1 MGDMDAV
8 QLFREQF
15 NPQSEAEAKWLEGLF
30 HFVREH
36 VWPLMPDAA
45 PCGQTADES
54 VSHLS
59 ASVLKRIRGKMSS
72 THTLPV
78 SYRLV
83 CVSELLSHQR
93 MACVSNLSWS
103 TNQERALAEEV
114 AAPLPGRRALPRAH
128 LLLIGRL
135 THGSDGEWTLMD
147 ADGSVGCEVV
157 SPSPLWM
164 GRLVFLPHWH
174 YIPHDALGQAQT
186 EARGYVELVGSPV
199 LLCSGPAQGLAAGSV
214 SVKEAAALVHNRVK
228 GLRLSIFGQVV
239 SVCPLLVILGTSF
252 FFFMLSDETH
262 TLPVLVKNCS
272 KLWWAQC
279 VSVGECV
286 RLTALR
292 VCVLPPWGGKNIL
305 CVTDHSE
312 MHKTHDQRGTPIKD
326 ALTATPPSP
335 STSQPG
341 RCEVQS
347 DGRTKQ
353 SRVISYQGTVTEVV
367 SAGAGLYVMD
377 RKLGLCLAYQP
388 KLKRKLRVGD
398 ALVLHHVH
406 FLFRPC
412 TDFPPSM
419 LCTCLRSTVRV
430 TKFSAVLSSAS
441 EPDRN
446 CPDDGV
452 LQRLLVERN
461 PEVSR
466 FLWTCHLC
474 SQLRHSLLPS
484 ASTQCTCVLSWK
496 LMEIAF
502 GQGQRHRRDI
512 YAEMLDEPHT
522 CPLTQY
528 DGDSMQHQY
537 VSLSELRES
546 LQEDC
551 WASLRLS
558 SLLPPAGV
566 GLTRA
571 QMNGALAWSS
581 RTLTSDPRLQ
591 LGETL
596 RQRPLLLVGVL
607 ELPSSAS
614 PHSLQLRDRTG
625 AVACIV
631 TETTQEEVEGHGAT
645 FNTAWIGCL
654 VCVQQFTMVTER
666 FLQSNFPSY
675 QHLDQHKFI
684 TRKHCSL
691 YLQFSK
697 ECIHIL
703 SPSVAMEMQQRDKGE
718 ESGEEE
724 ETEAVARKSRRKDE
738 DPEPSRPS
746 PSSVTVTTC
755 VSVVLQVEQ
764 KSGVMWREDEEVSF
778 SVTAA
783 VIGPV
788 ATWGRDPK
796 NARMKDF
803 ETGNE
808 KKVTVLCSGASAR
821 WFPLLQPGRFYRLVA
836 SGTHDAGV
844 LAGDGDSL
852 PVRSDWKF
860 HTLTR
865 PLFARARQRSVRPT
879 PSTVSQVLDGS
890 ADVVSF
896 QGLVSDRINLND
908 RMSDTEHTNI
918 GVSCSHTHTHTH
930 THTHLTKESNSPS
943 VCMCVGVR
951 LAVCDLSGRSLH
963 VFLNFNPNAYPPGLL
978 PGNTLLFS
986 AFRRRLSR
994 SGRVYCSNI
1003 AVSWV
1008 AVLQVREQRSEDRPP
1023 APIMHLA
1030 LWTKRSRTVGRV
1042 KGHVVCFLFMQLQ
1055 WNCFECGSVYAQS
1068 ACHGHQCLSPTAVF
1082 DCTAKLV
1089 MEDGTGQ
1096 AHVHFAGA
1104 LVRQLLG
1111 LNCPQWEGLQRA
1123 LKARGQIQ
1131 VYPRGRSQACDDGLL
1146 DFLLLCANGVNAL
1159 FLTCSIESQA
1169 KEEVKRL
1176 RRGNRDFLTR
1186 MAPPLKLTCLQIH

>member
-1 MGDMDAV
+1 MD
-8 QLFREQF
+8 
-15 NPQSEAEAKWLEGLF
+15 EAKWLEGLF
-30 HFVREH
+30 LFVREH
-36 VWPLMPDAA
+36 VWPLISDAA
-45 PCGQTADES
+45 PCSQTADEG

-78 SYRLV
+78 SYRLRRTVPVPVQWLRYVPHFGCLLTRPV

-93 MACVSNLSWS
+93 LACVSNLSWS

-114 AAPLPGRRALPRAH
+114 AAPLRALLRAH

-135 THGSDGEWTLMD
+135 THGRDGEWTLKD
-147 ADGSVGCEVV
+147 ADGSVWCEVV

-174 YIPHDALGQAQT
+174 YIPHDSLGQAQP
-186 EARGYVELVGSPV
+186 EAHGYVELVGSPV
-199 LLCSGPAQGLAAGSV
+199 LLCPGPAHGLAAGSV
-214 SVKEAAALVHNRVK
+214 SVKEAAALVRDRVK
-228 GLRLSIFGQVV
+228 GLRLSTFGEVV
-239 SVCPLLVILGTSF
+239 SVCPLLAISGTSF
-252 FFFMLSDETH
+252 FFFTLSDETH
-262 TLPVLVKNCS
+262 TLPVLVKKRN

-286 RLTALR
+286 RVTALR

-305 CVTDHSE
+305 CTTDHSE
-312 MHKTHDQRGTPIKD
+312 IHKTHDQRGTPAED
-326 ALTATPPSP
+326 ALPATPPSP
-335 STSQPG
+335 PTSQPG
-341 RCEVQS
+341 RCEDQS
-347 DGRTKQ
+347 DGRTKRSQ
-353 SRVISYQGTVTEVV
+353 VISYQGTVTEVV

-388 KLKRKLRVGD
+388 QLKRKLRVGD
-398 ALVLHHVH
+398 ALALHHVH
-406 FLFRPC
+406 FLYRPSP
-412 TDFPPSM
+412 DFPPSM

-461 PEVSR
+461 PDVSR
-466 FLWTCHLC
+466 YLWTCHLC
-474 SQLRHSLLPS
+474 AQLRRSLLPS

-496 LMEIAF
+496 LMEKAF
-502 GQGQRHRRDI
+502 GQGRRHRRDI

-528 DGDSMQHQY
+528 EGDSVQHQY

-558 SLLPPAGV
+558 SLLPPAGG
-566 GLTRA
+566 GLTRTL
-571 QMNGALAWSS
+571 MNAALTWSS
-581 RTLTSDPRLQ
+581 RTLTPDPRLQ
-591 LGETL
+591 PGETL

-625 AVACIV
+625 AVACVV
-631 TETTQEEVEGHGAT
+631 TETTQEGVEGHSAT

-654 VCVQQFTMVTER
+654 VCIQQFTMVTER
-666 FLQSNFPSY
+666 FLQSDFPSY

-684 TRKHCSL
+684 TQKHCSI

-697 ECIHIL
+697 ERIHIL
-703 SPSVAMEMQQRDKGE
+703 SPSVAMEMQLCDKGE

-724 ETEAVARKSRRKDE
+724 EEKEAVARKSRRKDE

-746 PSSVTVTTC
+746 PLSVAVTTC
-755 VSVVLQVEQ
+755 VSVVLGVEQ
-764 KSGVMWREDEEVSF
+764 KSGVMWREHEEASF

-783 VIGPV
+783 LIGPV
-788 ATWGRDPK
+788 AAWGRDPK
-796 NARMKDF
+796 NAPMKDF
-803 ETGNE
+803 EKGDE

-821 WFPLLQPGRFYRLVA
+821 WFALLQPGRFYRLVA
-836 SGTHDAGV
+836 GGTHDVGV

-852 PVRSDWKF
+852 TVRPDWKF

-865 PLFARARQRSVRPT
+865 PLLACQRSVRPA
-879 PSTVSQVLDGS
+879 PSSVSQVLDGS
-890 ADVVSF
+890 GDVVSF
-896 QGLVSDRINLND
+896 QGFVLDRINLND
-908 RMSDTEHTNI
+908 RMSDIGHTNV
-918 GVSCSHTHTHTH
+918 GVSCTHTHTY
-930 THTHLTKESNSPS
+930 THLTTESSSPTWC
-943 VCMCVGVR
+943 VCVCAGVR
-951 LAVCDLSGRSLH
+951 LTVCDQSGRSLH
-963 VFLNFNPNAYPPGLL
+963 VFLNFHPNAYPPGLL
-978 PGNTLLFS
+978 PGNTLLLS

-1008 AVLQVREQRSEDRPP
+1008 AVLQVGDQRSEHRPP

-1030 LWTKRSRTVGRV
+1030 LWTQQSRTVGRV

-1055 WNCFECGSVYAQS
+1055 WNCFECGSVYTQS
-1068 ACHGHQCLSPTAVF
+1068 ACHGQCLSPTAVF

-1096 AHVHFAGA
+1096 AHVHFPGP

-1111 LNCPQWEGLQRA
+1111 LSCPQWEGLQRA
-1123 LKARGQIQ
+1123 VKARGQIQ

-1146 DFLLLCANGVNAL
+1146 DFLLLCAGGVNSL
-1159 FLTCSIESQA
+1159 FLTCSIERQA

-1176 RRGNRDFLTR
+1176 RRGKRDFLTR